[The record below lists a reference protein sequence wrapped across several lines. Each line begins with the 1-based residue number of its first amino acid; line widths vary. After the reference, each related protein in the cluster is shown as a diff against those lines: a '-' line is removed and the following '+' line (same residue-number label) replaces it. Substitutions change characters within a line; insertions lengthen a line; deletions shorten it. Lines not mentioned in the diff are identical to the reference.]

1 MAKFIVFSRNT
12 RMFKMSR
19 LFTSYLF
26 IHLMI
31 FICCFPATAG
41 MSTGSASPKEITVVS
56 DDNYPPYIFRDESG
70 HLQGILVDEWLL
82 WEEKTG
88 IKVDLRGMDW
98 GKAQRMMSEGN
109 AQVIDTIFFT
119 EERSKKLAFTAPYA
133 SIDVPVFFHKDIS
146 GIKDVKSLRGFTI
159 AVKAGDACI
168 DFLKNNG
175 VSTLQEFP
183 SYESIIRAATE
194 QKVKVFCIDAPPAF
208 YYLNKMNI
216 AKDYRH
222 TKPLYTGQ
230 FHRAVQI
237 ERKDLLSAVESGFA
251 GISQKE
257 YEEINKR
264 WLGAPIPVTRYLAY
278 VFYIMG
284 AFVLLGAIL
293 LLWNYTLRR
302 KVTRKTLQLNES
314 IDALQK
320 SEEKYR
326 LVVENADEAILIA
339 QDGFLKYVN
348 PTTLKILGYSEDLL
362 TSRPFIDIIHPEDR
376 EKLYDAHIRRMKG
389 EETRPVLQFRVIA
402 QDGTFR
408 LAASHAIMISW
419 EGKPATLNYLKDITD
434 QKKADEERQ
443 KGFERLRKALGGT
456 IQAIAVTV
464 ETRDPY
470 TAGHQR
476 RVADLSRAIAKEMG
490 LESDQTEG
498 IRMAGVIHDLG
509 KIAIPAEILSKPSK
523 LSEIEYR
530 LIQNHSRAGYDILK
544 DIEFPWPVARIVL
557 QHHERIDGS
566 GYPAGLKG
574 EEILI
579 EARIIAVADVVEA
592 IASYRPY
599 RPGLGMEKALDEI
612 TRNKGVLYDPI
623 VVEACLRLFN
633 EKNYKMAD

>member
-1 MAKFIVFSRNT
+1 
-12 RMFKMSR
+12 MFKMSR

-222 TKPLYTGQ
+222 TNPLYTGQ

>member
-1 MAKFIVFSRNT
+1 
-12 RMFKMSR
+12 
-19 LFTSYLF
+19 
-26 IHLMI
+26 
-31 FICCFPATAG
+31 
-41 MSTGSASPKEITVVS
+41 
-56 DDNYPPYIFRDESG
+56 
-70 HLQGILVDEWLL
+70 
-82 WEEKTG
+82 
-88 IKVDLRGMDW
+88 
-98 GKAQRMMSEGN
+98 
-109 AQVIDTIFFT
+109 
-119 EERSKKLAFTAPYA
+119 
-133 SIDVPVFFHKDIS
+133 VFFHEDIS
-146 GIKDVKSLRGFTI
+146 GINDVKSLRGFTI

-168 DFLKNNG
+168 DFLKKNG
-175 VSTLQEFP
+175 VSALQEFP
-183 SYESIIRAATE
+183 SYESIIRSAME

-222 TKPLYTGQ
+222 TDPLYTGQ
-230 FHRAVQI
+230 FHRAVHI
-237 ERKDLLSAVESGFA
+237 ERKDLLSAVENGFA

-257 YEEINKR
+257 HEEISKR
-264 WLGAPIPVTRYLAY
+264 WLGAQIPVTRYLTY
-278 VFYIMG
+278 VFFLMVG
-284 AFVLLGAIL
+284 FVLLGGIL

-302 KVTRKTLQLNES
+302 KVTRKTSQLKES

-339 QDGFLKYVN
+339 QDGLLKYVN

-362 TSRPFIDIIHPEDR
+362 TSRPFIEIIHPEDR
-376 EKLYDAHIRRMKG
+376 EKLYEAHSRRMKG

-402 QDGTFR
+402 QDGTFK

-419 EGKPATLNYLKDITD
+419 EGKPATLNYLTDITD

-443 KGFERLRKALGGT
+443 KGFERLRKALGAT

-476 RVADLSRAIAKEMG
+476 RVTGLSRAIAKEMG

-530 LIQNHSRAGYDILK
+530 LIQRHSRAGYDILK
-544 DIEFPWPVARIVL
+544 DIEFPWPVAQIVL

-566 GYPAGLKG
+566 GYPGGLKG

-599 RPGLGMEKALDEI
+599 RPGLGMEKAIGEI
-612 TRNKGVLYDPI
+612 TRNKGVLYDPN
-623 VVEACLRLFN
+623 VVDACLRLFY
-633 EKNYKMAD
+633 EKKYKMID

>member
-1 MAKFIVFSRNT
+1 MI
-12 RMFKMSR
+12 KMSR
-19 LFTSYLF
+19 LFTPYLF
-26 IHLMI
+26 ILLMVFI
-31 FICCFPATAG
+31 FCFPATAAI
-41 MSTGSASPKEITVVS
+41 STGSASLKEITVVS
-56 DDNYPPYIFRDESG
+56 DDNYPPYIFRDENSS
-70 HLQGILVDEWLL
+70 LQGILVDEWRL

-88 IKVDLRGMDW
+88 IKVDLKGMDW
-98 GKAQRMMSEGN
+98 DKAQKMMAEGN

-119 EERSKKLAFTAPYA
+119 EERAKKLAFTAPYA

-168 DFLKNNG
+168 DFLKKNG
-175 VSTLQEFP
+175 VGTLQEFP
-183 SYESIIRAATE
+183 SYESIIRSAME

-222 TKPLYTGQ
+222 TDPLYTGQ

-257 YEEINKR
+257 YKEINKR
-264 WLGAPIPVTRYLAY
+264 WLGAPIPVTHYLAY
-278 VFYIMG
+278 IFYLMG
-284 AFVLLGAIL
+284 GFVLLGGIL

-362 TSRPFIDIIHPEDR
+362 TSRPFIEIVHPEDR
-376 EKLYDAHIRRMKG
+376 EKLYEAHSRRMRG
-389 EETRPVLQFRVIA
+389 EETQPVQQFRVIT
-402 QDGTFR
+402 QDGAFR

-419 EGKPATLNYLKDITD
+419 EGKPATLNYLTDITD

-443 KGFERLRKALGGT
+443 KGFENLRKALGAT
-456 IQAIAVTV
+456 IQAIAITV

-566 GYPAGLKG
+566 GYPGGLKG
-574 EEILI
+574 DEILM

-599 RPGLGMEKALDEI
+599 RPGLGMEKAIGEI
-612 TRNKGVLYDPI
+612 TRNKGVLYDPG
-623 VVEACLRLFN
+623 VVDACLRLFY
-633 EKNYKMAD
+633 EKKYKMIN

>member
-1 MAKFIVFSRNT
+1 MI
-12 RMFKMSR
+12 KMSR
-19 LFTSYLF
+19 FFTPYLL
-26 IHLMI
+26 ILLLI
-31 FICCFPATAG
+31 FIFCFPATAAI
-41 MSTGSASPKEITVVS
+41 STGSATPKEIIVVS
-56 DDNYPPYIFRDESG
+56 DDNYPPYIFRDKNGS
-70 HLQGILVDEWLL
+70 LQGILVDEWRL

-88 IKVDLRGMDW
+88 IRVDLNGMDW
-98 GKAQRMMSEGN
+98 DKAQKLMAEGN
-109 AQVIDTIFFT
+109 AHVIDTIFFT
-119 EERSKKLAFTAPYA
+119 EERAKKLAFTAPYA
-133 SIDVPVFFHKDIS
+133 SIDVPVYFHKDIS
-146 GIKDVKSLRGFTI
+146 GIKDVKSLFGFTI

-168 DFLKNNG
+168 DFLKKNG
-175 VSTLQEFP
+175 ISTLQEFP
-183 SYESIIRAATE
+183 SYESIIRSAME
-194 QKVKVFCIDAPPAF
+194 QKVKVFCIDAPPAL

-222 TKPLYTGQ
+222 TDPLYTGQ

-237 ERKDLLSAVESGFA
+237 EKKDLLSTIESGFA

-264 WLGAPIPVTRYLAY
+264 WLGAPIPVTHYLAY
-278 VFYIMG
+278 VFYLMG
-284 AFVLLGAIL
+284 GFVLLGGIL

-302 KVTRKTLQLNES
+302 KVTRKTLQLKES

-362 TSRPFIDIIHPEDR
+362 TSRPFIEIIHPEDR
-376 EKLYDAHIRRMKG
+376 EKLFEAHSRRMRG
-389 EETRPVLQFRVIA
+389 EETQPVLQFRVIA

-419 EGKPATLNYLKDITD
+419 EGKPATLNYLTDITD
-434 QKKADEERQ
+434 RKKADEERQ
-443 KGFERLRKALGGT
+443 KGFESLRKALGAT

-476 RVADLSRAIAKEMG
+476 RVADLSRAIANEMG

-523 LSEIEYR
+523 LSKIEYK
-530 LIQNHSRAGYDILK
+530 LIQNHSKAGYDILK

-566 GYPAGLKG
+566 GYPGGLKG

-599 RPGLGMEKALDEI
+599 RPGLGMEKAIGEI
-612 TRNKGVLYDPI
+612 TLNKGVLYDPN
-623 VVEACLRLFN
+623 VVDACLRLFY
-633 EKNYKMAD
+633 EKKYKMID